1 MRLSWTDMLV
11 TIHFTDTLY
20 INTIDCIH
28 DLLYLFQGQQIE
40 RLKTEIDVIRTK
52 LIVDYAN
59 YIGVS

>member
-1 MRLSWTDMLV
+1 MLV